1 MLHFFV
7 LLPRNRNLAG
17 RLRVEKDGMLLAEF
31 SALGRGSRGPGDTSL
46 LKDGNTPTGSYKGSE
61 FIETKGRNLASYG
74 PWGALRLKPESGN
87 AVLAQDVFG
96 RKGLLI
102 HGGALATSG
111 LWKGKLKPTHGCIR
125 LSNSDMKRLREIIE
139 AARYDD
145 IRKMCREIE
154 INVTVKEK

>member
-17 RLRVEKDGMLLAEF
+17 RLRVEKDGTLLAEF
-31 SALGRGSRGPGDTSL
+31 SALGRGSRGPGDTSFL
-46 LKDGNTPTGSYKGSE
+46 ENGNTPTGSYKGSGLVD
-61 FIETKGRNLASYG
+61 TRDKSQASYG

-102 HGGALATSG
+102 HGGTLGSQG

-154 INVTVKEK
+154 INVTVNEK